1 MTNLT
6 PGLLI
11 WAYSQGL
18 FPMSEG
24 RFSQELNWF
33 DPEMRGVLPLSSV
46 HVPRRLRRVI
56 KTERYVVQ
64 SNSVFNEV
72 IRACA
77 APTQNRR
84 STWINDQIIST
95 YGELHKMGLA
105 HSVECWHQGELVG
118 GLYGVSLGAAFFG
131 ESMFSRMADASKVSL
146 IHLVA
151 HIRAAGYQLLDI
163 QFHSKHLAQFGAIE
177 INRDAYHSAL
187 SVALAGN
194 AYFSSMAADVSGS
207 EILQSIAHTS

>member
-24 RFSQELNWF
+24 RFSHELNWF
-33 DPEMRGVLPLSSV
+33 DPEMRGVLPLNSI

-72 IRACA
+72 VRACS
-77 APTQNRR
+77 APRLKRR
-84 STWINDQIIST
+84 STWINDQIISA

-105 HSVECWHQGELVG
+105 HSVECWHQGQLVG

-131 ESMFSRMADASKVSL
+131 ESMFSHMADASKVSL
-146 IHLVA
+146 VHLVA

-163 QFHSKHLAQFGAIE
+163 QFRSQHLAQFGAIE
-177 INRDAYHSAL
+177 ISRDAYHAAL
-187 SVALAGN
+187 STALASN
-194 AYFSSMAADVSGS
+194 AYFSSMATNVSGS
-207 EILQSIAHTS
+207 AILQSIAHTS

>member
-1 MTNLT
+1 
-6 PGLLI
+6 
-11 WAYSQGL
+11 
-18 FPMSEG
+18 
-24 RFSQELNWF
+24 
-33 DPEMRGVLPLSSV
+33 
-46 HVPRRLRRVI
+46 
-56 KTERYVVQ
+56 
-64 SNSVFNEV
+64 
-72 IRACA
+72 
-77 APTQNRR
+77 
-84 STWINDQIIST
+84 
-95 YGELHKMGLA
+95 MGLA